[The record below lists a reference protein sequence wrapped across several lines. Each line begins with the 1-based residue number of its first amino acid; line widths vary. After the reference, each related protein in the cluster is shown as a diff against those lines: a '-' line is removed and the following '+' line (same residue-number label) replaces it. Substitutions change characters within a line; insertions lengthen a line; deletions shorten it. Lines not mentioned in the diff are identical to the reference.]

1 MFELLRDIALSFCS
15 ARTRSLHRPQSP
27 LTVLR
32 ASILTGI
39 LQTLACSWWLVS
51 GYKAFLLQRM
61 EQYGHILNRAN
72 ETTQAWFGG
81 LFFVEY
87 VLFHPLAL
95 LSLYLAMEG
104 CIRFAGGLCVSEVIP
119 SLPVV
124 LVFAIKDRI
133 GKRQEQ
139 RELERLASIPDA
151 VDVLAGG
158 DRFRIAT
165 AVAKPH
171 WNPSLTIEIQGEW
184 YEVEREERGTVPRAH
199 VYLLRRAPAG
209 KILRAYE
216 KYDINNPMKLPR
228 KHGEPV

>member
-15 ARTRSLHRPQSP
+15 ARTRSHHRPQSP

-39 LQTLACSWWLVS
+39 LQTLVCSWWLVS
-51 GYKAFLLQRM
+51 GYKAFLLLRT

-95 LSLYLAMEG
+95 LSLYLAIEG
-104 CIRFAGGLCVSEVIP
+104 WIRFAGGLCVSEIIP
-119 SLPVV
+119 SLPLV
-124 LVFAIKDRI
+124 LVFAIKGRI
-133 GKRQEQ
+133 RKRQEQ

-151 VDVLAGG
+151 VEVLAGG

-165 AVAKPH
+165 AVAKTH
-171 WNPSLTIEIQGEW
+171 WNASLTIEIQGEW
-184 YEVEREERGTVPRAH
+184 YEVEREESGTPPRAH
-199 VYLLRRAPAG
+199 VYLLRCAPAG

-216 KYDINNPMKLPR
+216 KYDVNTPVKLPHKDR
-228 KHGEPV
+228 KPI